1 MCEHDRALN
10 ALAPPRGSRR
20 RRVWELAEHAYCP
33 VIGVC
38 LPVDAL
44 RRLVGKLLG
53 GEVVASDYEL
63 HCGVI
68 GDCKQRTP
76 TAEAVQ
82 RELDRRYASALRV
95 SATHKSADALA
106 AWWRE
111 APARGDVAG
120 ALWAVLSHARCDA
133 VLEEQVLQDV
143 HMLQHQVGAAA
154 RADLQRLAELQRS
167 HAELAHELAQQR
179 RRGAEAALAHARRQ
193 EDLQATVLQL
203 RADLIGRD
211 TRIAMLDDRL
221 RDLEASNPDLKSR
234 RELLQDNE
242 RQLER
247 IRELQRALQRAEQDL
262 AQERR
267 RTAPR
272 VLPPVRPA
280 VPPITLPAAPA
291 AREPAGPRFEHRAVL
306 CVGGRQASVPAY
318 RALIERVGGRFLHH
332 DGGEEDSVAQLDA
345 TLGAADLVICQTGCL
360 SHDAYWRVKSHCK
373 RTGKRCVFVENP
385 SATSL
390 QRALD
395 ALPAATAATES
406 DMPQPR

>member
-1 MCEHDRALN
+1 MCEHALSAEAA
-10 ALAPPRGSRR
+10 ALPAPPRGSRR

-44 RRLVGKLLG
+44 RRLAAKLLG
-53 GEVVASDYEL
+53 GEVLASDYEL

-76 TAEAVQ
+76 MAEAVQ
-82 RELDRRYASALRV
+82 RELDRRYASALRL
-95 SATHKSADALA
+95 SAARKNAEALA

-120 ALWAVLSHARCDA
+120 ALWATLSHARCDA

-154 RADLQRLAELQRS
+154 RADLRRLAELQRS

-179 RRGAEAALAHARRQ
+179 RRAAEAALAHARRQ

-211 TRIAMLDDRL
+211 TRIAMQDERL
-221 RDLEASNPDLKSR
+221 RDLEASAPGLKSR
-234 RELLQDNE
+234 LELLRDNE

-247 IRELQRALQRAEQDL
+247 IRELQRALQRTEQAL

-267 RTAPR
+267 RAEPRALPATSPPAEPAPR
-272 VLPPVRPA
+272 EA
-280 VPPITLPAAPA
+280 
-291 AREPAGPRFEHRAVL
+291 AGPRFEHRAVL
-306 CVGGRQASVPAY
+306 CVGGRPASVPAY

-332 DGGEEDSVAQLDA
+332 DGGEEDSVAKLDA

-395 ALPAATAATES
+395 TLPAADPAAEAATQE
-406 DMPQPR
+406 PR

>member
-1 MCEHDRALN
+1 MCEHDSALSV
-10 ALAPPRGSRR
+10 AAPPRGSRR
-20 RRVWELAEHAYCP
+20 RRVWELSEHAYCP

-44 RRLVGKLLG
+44 RRLVGKLMG
-53 GEVVASDYEL
+53 GEVVATDYEL

-95 SATHKSADALA
+95 SATLKSAEALA
-106 AWWRE
+106 GWWLD

-179 RRGAEAALAHARRQ
+179 RRTVDAALLHARRQ

-211 TRIAMLDDRL
+211 TRIAMQDERL
-221 RDLEASNPDLKSR
+221 RDLEASSPGLKSR
-234 RELLQDNE
+234 LELARDNE

-247 IRELQRALQRAEQDL
+247 IRELQRALQRTEQDL

-267 RTAPR
+267 RVEPQ
-272 VLPPVRPA
+272 L
-280 VPPITLPAAPA
+280 LPAAPVA
-291 AREPAGPRFEHRAVL
+291 EPSARETTGPRFEHRAVL

-332 DGGEEDSVAQLDA
+332 DGGEEDSAAKLDA

-373 RTGKRCVFVENP
+373 RTGKRCLFVENP

-395 ALPAATAATES
+395 ALPLPADTQTNTNT
-406 DMPQPR
+406 QP